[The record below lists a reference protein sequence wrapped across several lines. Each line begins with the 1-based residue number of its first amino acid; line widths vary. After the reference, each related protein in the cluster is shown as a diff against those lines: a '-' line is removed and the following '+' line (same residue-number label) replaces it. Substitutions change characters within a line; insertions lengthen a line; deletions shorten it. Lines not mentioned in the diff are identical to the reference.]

1 MALVVVKRGSFHWP
15 SLLCFLGAFVPSR
28 RCQVRVNAFVD
39 ATVIRLGITSQ
50 VISAK
55 NAKTQP
61 CGWVFFKAGE
71 AIRTPDIHVGNVT
84 LYH

>member
-1 MALVVVKRGSFHWP
+1 MNVF
-15 SLLCFLGAFVPSR
+15 
-28 RCQVRVNAFVD
+28 VNAMVKWFVI
-39 ATVIRLGITSQ
+39 ASRVP
-50 VISAK
+50 SAK

-84 LYH
+84 MGD

>member
-1 MALVVVKRGSFHWP
+1 MNVFVNAMVKR
-15 SLLCFLGAFVPSR
+15 L
-28 RCQVRVNAFVD
+28 
-39 ATVIRLGITSQ
+39 VIASQ
-50 VISAK
+50 VVAAK